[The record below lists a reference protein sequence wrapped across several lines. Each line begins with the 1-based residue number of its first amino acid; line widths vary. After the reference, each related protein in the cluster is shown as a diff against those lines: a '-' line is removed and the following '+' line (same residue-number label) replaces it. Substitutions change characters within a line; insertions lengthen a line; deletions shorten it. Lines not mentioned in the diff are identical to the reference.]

1 MVGEL
6 GGSLER
12 LKEEYSYYGV
22 FSPES
27 LDSFMKLPYALV
39 PKGEQEWFLVVPR
52 FIDLQVGWLWQMT
65 PTYNIFVINRYID
78 FLAEIPRS
86 IREELGFVK
95 PFDALI
101 SGDFL
106 ELKDSYPPDDIWHR
120 YKPHL
125 VRREGDKAFRIK
137 RGHHFPLICA
147 LIKDG
152 VLPFEP
158 HPVAKEDLREPGVNF
173 TLRDYQ
179 QEAVEKF
186 LQFGA
191 MGCYW
196 MPAAGK
202 TYLGLYL
209 MGTLKGR
216 KLIIVPTLTLVEQW
230 QENIQ
235 RLSSLSPGEWE
246 IITYQS
252 AEKALGRPWSL
263 VIYDE
268 CQHLPAQT
276 YARLATIDTKY
287 RLGLSATPFREDGRS
302 ELIFALTGF
311 PVGLDWKTI
320 MEKGVVKRPTVDL
333 VICTSLDDKVRVVER
348 LLKEPLRTLIFCDGI
363 ALGKRLSQR
372 LGVEFIYSE
381 TRKRLELLRRA
392 DVVVISRV
400 GDEGISLGTLKRV
413 IEFDFLFG
421 SRRQELQRFGRL
433 FHSVFTGK
441 HYILMTEFEL
451 QRYKK
456 RLYSIYERG
465 FGIDFHHSSEV
476 AAPGP
481 KVAPE
486 PRGTPLPTAPAPA
499 QPRAEGEYYLKD
511 GRGPF
516 PTVQA
521 AMDAMGLDKRTRP
534 QHNRWDRLSTQLKE
548 AIQKK
553 SSTSMGKG

>member
-1 MVGEL
+1 MSKVDFKAKFDEARKAVQTAQALVGEL
-6 GGSLER
+6 GSSLER
-12 LKEEYSYYGV
+12 LKEEYSYYGAL
-22 FSPES
+22 SPEV
-27 LDSFMKLPYALV
+27 LDGFMRLPYALV

-65 PTYNIFVINRYID
+65 PTYNIFVVNRYID
-78 FLAEIPRS
+78 FLAEIPQS
-86 IREELGFVK
+86 IRQELGFVK
-95 PFDALI
+95 PFDVVI

-106 ELKDSYPPDDIWHR
+106 QLKDTYPPDDIWRR
-120 YKPHL
+120 YRPHL
-125 VRREGDKAFRIK
+125 LRREGDKRFRIK

-158 HPVAKEDLREPGVNF
+158 HPVAKEDLREPRVNF
-173 TLRDYQ
+173 SLRDYQ
-179 QEAVEKF
+179 KEAVEKF

-202 TYLGLYL
+202 SYLGLYL
-209 MGTLKGR
+209 MGTLKGK
-216 KLIIVPTLTLVEQW
+216 KLIIVPTLTLAEQW
-230 QENIQ
+230 EENIE
-235 RLSSLSPGEWE
+235 RLSSCSHEEWE
-246 IITYQS
+246 IITYHS

-276 YARLATIDTKY
+276 YARLATIDTRY

-320 MEKGVVKRPTVDL
+320 MEKGVVQRPTVDL
-333 VICTSLDDKVRVVER
+333 VICTSSDDKVRVVER
-348 LLKEPLRTLIFCDGI
+348 LLKEPMRTLVFCDGI
-363 ALGKRLSQR
+363 ELGKRLSQR

-392 DVVVISRV
+392 DVVVVSRV

-441 HYILMTEFEL
+441 HYILMTEFEFE
-451 QRYKK
+451 RYKK

-465 FGIDFHHSSEV
+465 FAIDFHRSSE
-476 AAPGP
+476 
-481 KVAPE
+481 
-486 PRGTPLPTAPAPA
+486 L
-499 QPRAEGEYYLKD
+499 
-511 GRGPF
+511 F
-516 PTVQA
+516 
-521 AMDAMGLDKRTRP
+521 TR
-534 QHNRWDRLSTQLKE
+534 
-548 AIQKK
+548 
-553 SSTSMGKG
+553 